1 MHQCPGRSGKLVQKT
16 VKCQPGRLSLAVTAM
31 SKRGPKS
38 ERRAAKEKVKQGQTS
53 APQQQQESQQ
63 QQQTSQLPAAVEEAS
78 QPQAATP
85 LAEQPVSTGDDA
97 TTVGDRILP
106 RILLFS
112 GVPVFLGL
120 LLLPG
125 FYYLKVVK
133 GLEVPT
139 FVVYAASFVFFGA
152 GLAGITYG
160 IFSASWDPR
169 REGTLLGTDEFK
181 ENLPAWRNRNKN

>member
-1 MHQCPGRSGKLVQKT
+1 MQAVRCR
-16 VKCQPGRLSLAVTAM
+16 QPARLSLAVTAM

-63 QQQTSQLPAAVEEAS
+63 QQQTTQLPAAVEEAS

-85 LAEQPVSTGDDA
+85 LAEQPVSTGDGA

-125 FYYLKVVK
+125 FYYLKVSTVQAR
-133 GLEVPT
+133 T
-139 FVVYAASFVFFGA
+139 HCARRFGQWQHVMIA
-152 GLAGITYG
+152 GRATG
-160 IFSASWDPR
+160 D
-169 REGTLLGTDEFK
+169 
-181 ENLPAWRNRNKN
+181 